1 MNNQTEELI
10 KKIVSGIRY
19 LVRAVYSDASKM
31 SKQFGLTGPQHMVL
45 RNLYQQGQMSS
56 AQLSRKLHVTP
67 SNITGI
73 IDRLESKG
81 LVTRIQKKGD
91 RRVHLISLTPSG
103 TDLSKNLPDPIERK
117 LISGLANLAPEQVQ
131 NLEGSIHQ
139 ILKLIDVQT
148 GNDYALEFFQ
158 VEPLDDEEHS
168 TP

>member
-1 MNNQTEELI
+1 MSNQTEELI
-10 KKIVSGIRY
+10 QKIVSGIRY
-19 LVRAVYSDASKM
+19 LVRAVYSDASKV

-45 RNLYQQGQMSS
+45 RNLYRQGQMSS

-81 LVTRIQKKGD
+81 LATRIQKKGD
-91 RRVHLISLTPSG
+91 RRVHLISLTSSG
-103 TDLSKNLPDPIERK
+103 TDLSKTLPDPIERK
-117 LISGLANLAPEQVQ
+117 LISGLANLAPEEIQ
-131 NLEGSIHQ
+131 NLERSIHQ

-158 VEPLDDEEHS
+158 IEPLDDEEHS
-168 TP
+168 TS

>member
-1 MNNQTEELI
+1 
-10 KKIVSGIRY
+10 
-19 LVRAVYSDASKM
+19 
-31 SKQFGLTGPQHMVL
+31 
-45 RNLYQQGQMSS
+45 MSS

-148 GNDYALEFFQ
+148 GNDYALEFFP